1 MKKILWG
8 RLMKN
13 KKAKSNDLVKADD
26 LVPLGTY
33 LASVDDFYIL
43 ESLQVIRMKS
53 VWNRNSATEAL
64 KQACL
69 EEWRKR
75 HGDAAIYEVE
85 LSDEVKAQIAFE
97 NDNKDY

>member
-1 MKKILWG
+1 MKKNND
-8 RLMKN
+8 N
-13 KKAKSNDLVKADD
+13 KHEEKD

-33 LASVDDFYIL
+33 LSTVDDFYIL

-64 KQACL
+64 RSACL
-69 EEWRKR
+69 EEWRRR
-75 HGDAAIYEVE
+75 HGDKEVYEVE

-97 NDNKDY
+97 NDNNY

>member
-1 MKKILWG
+1 MKEQKNENNDIVDAEE
-8 RLMKN
+8 LM
-13 KKAKSNDLVKADD
+13 
-26 LVPLGTY
+26 PLGTY
-33 LASVDDFYIL
+33 LATVDDFYIL

-69 EEWRKR
+69 EEWKKR
-75 HGDAAIYEVE
+75 HGDAEVYDVE

-97 NDNKDY
+97 NDNSNY